1 MKQPTKTKRKAIGPV
16 LHDGPNALVCQRCL
30 VKWARV
36 RGVYRVFCNTCARAV
51 SDEVGGAQ

>member
-1 MKQPTKTKRKAIGPV
+1 MKIQPKVRKRKSIGPI

-36 RGVYRVFCNTCARAV
+36 RGVYRVFCNTCARDVAH
-51 SDEVGGAQ
+51 EVKP

>member
-1 MKQPTKTKRKAIGPV
+1 MKTQTKIRRKSIGPV

-36 RGVYRVFCNTCARAV
+36 RGVFRVFCNTCARQV
-51 SDEVGGAQ
+51 SGEVKS